1 MCQDEKTNWT
11 IATNDEFLE
20 HHGILGM
27 KWGVRR
33 YQNPDGS
40 LTVAGKKHR
49 AQEGNSSN
57 KSVSNMS
64 DNELR
69 NAISRKQLESQ
80 YESLVRKPA
89 KSPTVAGR
97 LLREAAESFGRKA
110 LGKIVEK
117 AIDKIFKE
125 KEILPLQKYSF
136 DNPRTIS
143 LERLQEANKWYAAL
157 AQYDKNRETHDSSW
171 ADELLRHCIE
181 TVNSTNSEEELLHY
195 GIKGQKHGVRRFET
209 EDGHLTEAGKERY
222 LEGRAT
228 TKAAQVMDRLR
239 SASKSKSSS
248 ASKSGSD
255 TIPISSGSGS
265 TISTPTATTKKKSAE
280 DEAHDAE
287 IAKKRAEQ
295 QAAYEKLL
303 DKDSKKKGKGGG
315 GKGKKGSGSEK
326 AAVEKKNWRDRFAE
340 ELKKASMTDEQL
352 QEALDKLYPDRKK
365 KIGVG
370 QKTVKHSEEISM
382 DDNTHFIIERDG
394 EYLEHYG
401 VKGMKWKEH
410 KSNFL
415 FKRELNTIKKP
426 RSERDIGAEQESKP
440 SAKYYNMDSKKT
452 HITTR
457 RLNDYH
463 TGRDNTEAERDA
475 SLHGPLKNLD
485 RYRDIKNNNKK
496 AKKKTASKSKLSSWL
511 SGKKKDATITYET
524 SKSLLKKL
532 FGG

>member
-1 MCQDEKTNWT
+1 MCPDDVTNWT
-11 IATNDEFLE
+11 AIKNDDDHLK

-33 YQNPDGS
+33 FQNSDGS
-40 LTVAGKKHR
+40 LTAAGKKHR
-49 AQEGNSSN
+49 TQEENSSK

-80 YESLVRKPA
+80 YESLTRKPA

-125 KEILPLQKYSF
+125 KEIPPLQKYSF

-157 AQYDKNRETHDSSW
+157 AQYDKNRETHDSHW

-181 TVNSTNSEEELLHY
+181 IVDSTNSEEELLHY
-195 GIKGQKHGVRRFET
+195 GIKGQKHGIRRFET

-228 TKAAQVMDRLR
+228 TKAEQAMDKLR
-239 SASKSKSSS
+239 SASKSKSSL
-248 ASKSGSD
+248 ASKGGSD
-255 TIPISSGSGS
+255 TILTSSGARS
-265 TISTPTATTKKKSAE
+265 TAGTPTATATTKKKSAE

-315 GKGKKGSGSEK
+315 GKGKKKDSGSGKEK
-326 AAVEKKNWRDRFAE
+326 AVEKQDWRDRFAE
-340 ELKKASMTDEQL
+340 ELKKANMSNEEL
-352 QEALDKLYPDRKK
+352 EAMLNRLYPDRKK
-365 KIGVG
+365 KIGIG
-370 QKTVKHSEEISM
+370 EKAVKHSE
-382 DDNTHFIIERDG
+382 D
-394 EYLEHYG
+394 YLEHHGILGQKWG
-401 VKGMKWKEH
+401 VRRYQNPDGSLTAAGKKRQVRILKEQSRHTLDTEFQVH
-410 KSNFL
+410 KNPRTQSLIRSTKAFS
-415 FKRELNTIKKP
+415 EGSSTIKGQKAHYYTK
-426 RSERDIGAEQESKP
+426 EKELLAKAVLEEVGALPVSK
-440 SAKYYNMDSKKT
+440 
-452 HITTR
+452 
-457 RLNDYH
+457 
-463 TGRDNTEAERDA
+463 
-475 SLHGPLKNLD
+475 LD
-485 RYRDIKNNNKK
+485 RYRAVDYRMERIIIAAMDDMVHNRN
-496 AKKKTASKSKLSSWL
+496 
-511 SGKKKDATITYET
+511 
-524 SKSLLKKL
+524 
-532 FGG
+532 